1 MSSTRFYLKTALER
15 NFTITLHDIERI
27 ISNFHFEM
35 TKGLNGGESSLKMLP
50 AFIDKASGNEQGKF
64 IALDL
69 GGTNFRVLLVNLKGK
84 GMTQVEC
91 VNKYVIPRAVMHGTG
106 TQLFNFIA
114 KSINNFIQKNKIKFE
129 DKSKLGFT
137 FSFPIKQTN
146 IASGL
151 LITWTKDF
159 SATGVVGNNVV
170 KMLRDALKS
179 CGIGHINVVALANDT
194 VGTLA
199 AKSYQDPNCDVG
211 IIFGTGTNAC
221 YVEEIANIRNLSKSA
236 RKAAHMVINMEWGN
250 FNKLPL
256 TPFDDM
262 LDKASNNPGKQR
274 MEKMISGMYLGELA
288 RLVLA
293 DLIKRQLIF
302 TECQGKFSKGDFK
315 TRHMSL
321 IEADKTPMLG
331 KINDYLESVGMFHS
345 NLEDRK
351 MLKKICKMV
360 SVRAARISAAAISAV
375 VAWMDPE
382 LKSNHT
388 IGIDGTLYE
397 KYPGFRRNILS
408 TLQEIHSGKAKKI
421 KLSLAKDGSGIGVAI
436 VAAVAASR

>member
-1 MSSTRFYLKTALER
+1 MSSKRFYLKKALER

-50 AFIDKASGNEQGKF
+50 AFVDKATGKEQGKF

-69 GGTNFRVLLVNLKGK
+69 GGTNFRVLLVNLKGN
-84 GMTQVEC
+84 GQAQVDH
-91 VNKYVIPRAVMHGTG
+91 VNKYIIPRAVMHGTG
-106 TQLFNFIA
+106 IQLFNFIA
-114 KSINNFIQKNKIKFE
+114 RSINNFIQKNNISFE

-151 LITWTKDF
+151 LINWTKGF
-159 SATGVVGNNVV
+159 SATRVVGNNVV
-170 KMLRDALKS
+170 KMLRDALRRAD
-179 CGIGHINVVALANDT
+179 IGHINVVALANDT

-221 YVEEIANIRNLSKSA
+221 YVEDISSIKNLSKSA
-236 RKAAHMVINMEWGN
+236 KKTRHMVINMEWGN

-262 LDKASNNPGKQR
+262 LDKSSNNPGKQR
-274 MEKMISGMYLGELA
+274 MEKMISGMYLGELT
-288 RLVLA
+288 RLVLT
-293 DLIKRQLIF
+293 DLIKRKQIF
-302 TECQGKFSKGDFK
+302 VKCKGKFSKGDFI
-315 TRHMSL
+315 TRHMSI
-321 IEADKTPMLG
+321 IEADKTARLT
-331 KINDYLESVGMFHS
+331 KINDYLESVGMLHS
-345 NLEDRK
+345 SLADRK
-351 MLKKICKMV
+351 LLKKVCRLV
-360 SVRAARISAAAISAV
+360 SNRAARISAAAISAV
-375 VAWMDPE
+375 VSWMDPE
-382 LKSNHT
+382 LKNNHT

-408 TLQEIHSGKAKKI
+408 CLQSMHGAKSKKI